1 METDFLFLF
10 IKVGGGLW
18 KKKKKA
24 HIIVYEEDTILGIW
38 K

>member
-10 IKVGGGLW
+10 LKVGGGLW
-18 KKKKKA
+18 KKKA
-24 HIIVYEEDTILGIW
+24 HIIVYEEHAILGIC